1 VSGTTNR
8 PEREAESAI
17 RVAAATD
24 VGLKRS
30 HNEDHHAVRVPEGDG
45 TRAGQVLLVVS
56 DGMGGSLAGEVAS
69 ELTVDTVVER
79 YAADGDEDPGDSLRR
94 ALESANQLVHE
105 RNTTDPSLSGMG
117 ATCTAAV
124 ITGAQ
129 AWVAHVGDSRAY
141 LIRDGR
147 IRRLTHD
154 HSLVAQLVE
163 RNELDPD
170 SARVD
175 PRRNV
180 VTRCIGYADTVE
192 VDVTREAGLARGDTI
207 LLCSDGLH
215 GQMPDEEIAEV
226 SSQDDLERAC
236 EELIR
241 IANDRGGPDN
251 ITVVLARLE
260 SRAAAAAPERRA
272 RSGRL
277 TLMIVVLIT
286 LLAVVLGAVLWTVL
300 TMRHTS
306 DRVEAGPQPTIEA
319 RVR

>member
-1 VSGTTNR
+1 MA
-8 PEREAESAI
+8 EAAI

-45 TRAGQVLLVVS
+45 TPAGQVLLVVS

-69 ELTVDTVVER
+69 ELTVNTVVEG
-79 YAADGDEDPGDSLRR
+79 YGALGDEDPGDSLRR
-94 ALESANQLVHE
+94 ALESANRLVHE

-147 IRRLTHD
+147 IRMLTHD

-180 VTRCIGYADTVE
+180 VTRCIGYAETVE
-192 VDVTREAGLARGDTI
+192 VDVTREPGLARGDTI

-215 GQMPDEEIAEV
+215 GQILDEEIAEV
-226 SSQDDLERAC
+226 SSQADLERAC

-241 IANDRGGPDN
+241 LANDRGGPDN

-260 SRAAAAAPERRA
+260 GPAAAAAPERR

-277 TLMIVVLIT
+277 TLMLVVLIT
-286 LLAVVLGAVLWTVL
+286 LLAAVLGAVLWTVL
-300 TMRHTS
+300 AMRHTS
-306 DRVEAGPQPTIEA
+306 DRVEAGPEPTIEA